1 MKVKKVPMRTCVVT
15 HEKCEKKDLFRV
27 VRTPLGEVLYDS
39 TGKLNGKGAY
49 LKKSI
54 EVINKAKKT
63 KILEKALGVSIS
75 DEVYDNLERI
85 INETN

>member
-1 MKVKKVPMRTCVVT
+1 MKKVPLRTCVVS
-15 HEKCEKKDLFRV
+15 HEKCEKKDLLRV
-27 VRTPLGEVLYDS
+27 VRTPLGEVVYDS

-75 DEVYDNLERI
+75 DEVYDSLERI

>member
-1 MKVKKVPMRTCVVT
+1 MKKVPLRTCVVS

-27 VRTPLGEVLYDS
+27 VRTPLGEVVYDS

-54 EVINKAKKT
+54 EVINRAKKT